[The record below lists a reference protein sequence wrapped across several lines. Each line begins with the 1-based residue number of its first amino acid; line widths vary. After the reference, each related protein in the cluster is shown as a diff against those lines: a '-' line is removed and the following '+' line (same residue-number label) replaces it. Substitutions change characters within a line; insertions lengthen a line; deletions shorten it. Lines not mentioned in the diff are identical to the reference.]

1 MKSVWAFFTQMD
13 KQALR
18 ALAVLL
24 VMFGVVIL
32 LILIGRDMLSLPESE
47 FHQFFESLRASGY
60 GLPLTILTFVLAAF
74 LGAPQWALIAGVVVA
89 FGPMSGGI
97 YAWIAT
103 MVSATIDFWLG
114 RWMGA
119 ERLRRYGGEFVNRI
133 VRVVRK
139 NGLVTSFA
147 VRFVPTG
154 PFVLVNMAAGVSHMK
169 FLSFFL
175 GTALGIVPKIAIVA
189 LVGQG
194 LISGSEG
201 KAVMGIFIG
210 LAVLL
215 IVFMFLARRRLRAEV
230 ALEPKKHSD

>member
-175 GTALGIVPKIAIVA
+175 GTALGIIPKIAIVA